1 MRSRAGAQPYER
13 LMHTASLPRRM
24 ARSDIRISVPVVDR
38 ILLHLWEQ
46 DHQADHYLVTHELTR
61 PGIAEICAL
70 HPPNVSRSM
79 RDLMSNGWVTEHTR
93 TVRGDDR
100 RQKTW
105 QLTDEGRSEARER
118 IDELRTT
125 SILLRSREGKLLEVR
140 ADEAAARLKAG
151 LTLLQVLMHAQHE
164 GVLNFG
170 DIRFGAIVRSDDD
183 ATPPPGSLTLLTGAH
198 STYHTRPPQT
208 RTVHGRSSEKIRLDD
223 WYASSA
229 PMFVLSGIA
238 GCGKTT
244 LTSHWLDGLL
254 GRTPGLEVMYYPCQP
269 WDSPLG
275 IATSLLHRL
284 GIGLDEDSSD
294 PYGILDSL
302 PLKPGARLDLDLYR
316 RRLSAHMLDEEGH
329 CGVPP
334 SEMLLI
340 LDDVHNIGSEGTHLL
355 GALLQVAESTSM
367 RLLLVSRTN
376 LAFYD
381 RRDVH
386 TRGRIE
392 ELALSGLSLEEVSA
406 WIDSLDLPSHAPA
419 EEIHRA
425 TGGHPL
431 AVELLELYGQTLHE
445 DWLRFLDEEILDVL
459 PDDRRE
465 TLALLA
471 VAERPVPWN
480 ALAKAAGID
489 GPPPAD
495 LLERGL
501 MLELSDG
508 MWLHEAL
515 RARLLREVGAPH
527 EERARRLRKASD

>member
-1 MRSRAGAQPYER
+1 MVRND
-13 LMHTASLPRRM
+13 
-24 ARSDIRISVPVVDR
+24 ARVSVPVSDR

-46 DHQADHYLVTHELTR
+46 DHQADHYLVTYEMTR

-79 RDLMSNGWVTEHTR
+79 RELMSNDWVTEHTR
-93 TVRGDDR
+93 TVRGDER

-105 QLTDEGRSEARER
+105 QLTEEGRAEARER
-118 IDELRTT
+118 IADLRSTQ
-125 SILLRSREGKLLEVR
+125 ILLRSHDGKLLEVR
-140 ADEAAARLKAG
+140 ADEAAARLQTG

-170 DIRFGAIVRSDDD
+170 DIRFGAIVKPDD
-183 ATPPPGSLTLLTGAH
+183 TPSPGSLSLLAGAH
-198 STYHTRPPQT
+198 STYHTRLPET
-208 RTVHGRSSEKIRLDD
+208 RTVHGRSAEKLRLDD
-223 WYASSA
+223 WHSSA
-229 PMFVLSGIA
+229 TPMFVLSGIA

-244 LTSHWLDGLL
+244 LASFWLEGLL
-254 GRTPGLEVMYYPCQP
+254 GDKPELDVMYYPCQP

-284 GIGLDEDSSD
+284 GIGPDDDSED
-294 PYGILDSL
+294 PYSILEAL
-302 PLKPGARLDLDLYR
+302 PLKPGARLDLDQYR
-316 RRLSAHMLDEEGH
+316 RRLIAHLLDEDGR
-329 CGVPP
+329 CGGT
-334 SEMLLI
+334 SEELLVI
-340 LDDVHNIGSEGTHLL
+340 LDDVHNIGSDGAHLF
-355 GALLQVAESTSM
+355 GALLQIAEASPM
-367 RLLLVSRTN
+367 RLLLISRTN

-386 TRGRIE
+386 TRGRVS
-392 ELALSGLSLEEVSA
+392 ELSLSGLTLEEISA
-406 WIDSLDLPSHAPA
+406 WLASLDLPSEAPA

-431 AVELLELYGQTLHE
+431 AVELLEMYGQTLHE

-459 PDDRRE
+459 PGDRRE
-465 TLALLA
+465 MLALLA
-471 VAERPVPWN
+471 VAERPVPW
-480 ALAKAAGID
+480 ATLAAAAGAD

-527 EERARRLRKASD
+527 EERARRLREAVD

>member
-1 MRSRAGAQPYER
+1 MVRKD
-13 LMHTASLPRRM
+13 
-24 ARSDIRISVPVVDR
+24 ARVSVPVSDR

-46 DHQADHYLVTHELTR
+46 DHQADHYLVTYEMTR

-79 RDLMSNGWVTEHTR
+79 RELMSNDWVTEHTR
-93 TVRGDDR
+93 TVRGDER

-105 QLTDEGRSEARER
+105 QLTEEGRAEARER
-118 IDELRTT
+118 IADLRSTQ
-125 SILLRSREGKLLEVR
+125 ILLRSHDGKLLEVR
-140 ADEAAARLKAG
+140 ADEAAARLQTG

-170 DIRFGAIVRSDDD
+170 DIRFGAIVKPDD
-183 ATPPPGSLTLLTGAH
+183 APSPGSLSLLAGAH
-198 STYHTRPPQT
+198 STYHTRLPET
-208 RTVHGRSSEKIRLDD
+208 RTVHGRSAEKLRLDD
-223 WYASSA
+223 WHSSA
-229 PMFVLSGIA
+229 TPMFVLSGIA

-244 LTSHWLDGLL
+244 LASFWLEGLL
-254 GRTPGLEVMYYPCQP
+254 GDKPELDVMYYPCQP

-284 GIGLDEDSSD
+284 GIGPDDDSED
-294 PYGILDSL
+294 PYSILEAL
-302 PLKPGARLDLDLYR
+302 PLKPGARLDLDQYR
-316 RRLSAHMLDEEGH
+316 RRLIAHLLDEDGR
-329 CGVPP
+329 CGGT
-334 SEMLLI
+334 SEELLVI
-340 LDDVHNIGSEGTHLL
+340 LDDVHNIGSDGAHLF
-355 GALLQVAESTSM
+355 GALLQIAEASPM
-367 RLLLVSRTN
+367 RLLLISRTN

-386 TRGRIE
+386 TRGRVS
-392 ELALSGLSLEEVSA
+392 ELSLSGLTLEEISA
-406 WIDSLDLPSHAPA
+406 WLASLDLPSEAPA

-431 AVELLELYGQTLHE
+431 AVELLEMYGQTLHE

-459 PDDRRE
+459 PGDRRE
-465 TLALLA
+465 MLALLA
-471 VAERPVPWN
+471 VAERPVPW
-480 ALAKAAGID
+480 ATLAAAAGAD

-527 EERARRLRKASD
+527 EERARRLREAVD

>member
-24 ARSDIRISVPVVDR
+24 ARSDIRNSVPVVDR

-46 DHQADHYLVTHELTR
+46 DHQADHYLVTPEMTR

-105 QLTDEGRSEARER
+105 QLTEKGRVEARER

-125 SILLRSREGKLLEVR
+125 SILLRSGDGKLLEVR

-170 DIRFGAIVRSDDD
+170 DIRFGTIVRSDDA
-183 ATPPPGSLTLLTGAH
+183 ATPPPGSLSLLTGAH

-208 RTVHGRSSEKIRLDD
+208 RTVHGRSSEKLRLDN
-223 WYASSA
+223 WFASST

-254 GRTPGLEVMYYPCQP
+254 GRTPDIEVMYYPCQP

-284 GIGLDEDSSD
+284 GIGLDEESSD

-302 PLKPGARLDLDLYR
+302 PLKPGARLDMDLYR

-329 CGVPP
+329 CGVTC

-355 GALLQVAESTSM
+355 GALLQIAESTAM

-376 LAFYD
+376 LTFYD

-406 WIDSLDLPSHAPA
+406 WLDSLDLPSHAPA

-459 PDDRRE
+459 PNDRRE

-471 VAERPVPWN
+471 VAERPVPWS

-527 EERARRLRKASD
+527 EERARRLREASD

>member
-1 MRSRAGAQPYER
+1 
-13 LMHTASLPRRM
+13 M
-24 ARSDIRISVPVVDR
+24 ARSDARVNVPVADR
-38 ILLHLWEQ
+38 IMLHLWEQ
-46 DHQADHYLVTHELTR
+46 DHQADHYLVTQEMTR

-79 RDLMSNGWVTEHTR
+79 RELMLNGWVTEHTR
-93 TVRGDDR
+93 TVRGDER

-105 QLTDEGRSEARER
+105 QLTEEGRTEARER
-118 IDELRTT
+118 IADLRSTQ
-125 SILLRSREGKLLEVR
+125 ILLRSRDGKLLEVR
-140 ADEAAARLKAG
+140 ADEAAARLQTG
-151 LTLLQVLMHAQHE
+151 LTLLQVLMHSQHE

-170 DIRFGAIVRSDDD
+170 DIRFGAIVKPDNTSV
-183 ATPPPGSLTLLTGAH
+183 PGSLSMLTGAH
-198 STYHTRPPQT
+198 STYHTRPPET
-208 RTVHGRSSEKIRLDD
+208 RTVHGRSAEKQVLDD
-223 WYASSA
+223 WHASDT
-229 PMFVLSGIA
+229 PMLVLSGIA

-244 LTSHWLDGLL
+244 LASYWLDGLL
-254 GRTPGLEVMYYPCQP
+254 ADKPELAVMYYPCQP

-284 GIGLDEDSSD
+284 GIGPDDDSED
-294 PYGILDSL
+294 PYSILESL

-316 RRLSAHMLDEEGH
+316 RRLIAHLLDEEGR
-329 CGVPP
+329 CAGV
-334 SEMLLI
+334 SEEILVI
-340 LDDVHNIGSEGTHLL
+340 LDDVHNIGSDGAHLF
-355 GALLQVAESTSM
+355 GAMLQVAEASPM

-386 TRGRIE
+386 TRGRVA
-392 ELALSGLSLEEVSA
+392 ELPLSGLSLEEVSA
-406 WIDSLDLPSHAPA
+406 WIDSLDLPSEAPA

-459 PDDRRE
+459 PEDRRE
-465 TLALLA
+465 MLALLA
-471 VAERPVPWN
+471 VAERPVPWPV
-480 ALAKAAGID
+480 LATAAKTD

-501 MLELSDG
+501 MLELADG

-515 RARLLREVGAPH
+515 RARLLREVGEPH
-527 EERARRLRKASD
+527 DERARRLREAAD

>member
-1 MRSRAGAQPYER
+1 
-13 LMHTASLPRRM
+13 M
-24 ARSDIRISVPVVDR
+24 ARSDVKVNVPVIDR

-46 DHQADHYLVTHELTR
+46 DHQADHYLVTHEMTR

-79 RDLMSNGWVTEHTR
+79 RELMSNGWVTEHTR
-93 TVRGDDR
+93 TVRGGDR

-105 QLTDEGRSEARER
+105 QLTEEGRSEARDR
-118 IDELRTT
+118 IDELRSTM
-125 SILLRSREGKLLEVR
+125 ILLRSSEGRLLEVR
-140 ADEAAARLKAG
+140 ADEAAVRLKAG

-170 DIRFGAIVRSDDD
+170 DIRFGAIVRSDE
-183 ATPPPGSLTLLTGAH
+183 ATTPPPGSLSLLAGAH
-198 STYHTRPPQT
+198 STYHTRPPRT
-208 RTVHGRSSEKIRLDD
+208 RTVHGRSAERLRLEE
-223 WYASSA
+223 WHSSSA

-244 LTSHWLDGLL
+244 LASHWLDGLL
-254 GRTPGLEVMYYPCQP
+254 EDRPELEVMYYPCQP

-294 PYGILDSL
+294 PYGILESL

-316 RRLSAHMLDEEGH
+316 RRLTAHMLDEEGH
-329 CGVPP
+329 CGAPT

-340 LDDVHNIGSEGTHLL
+340 IDDVHNIGSDGTHLL
-355 GALLQVAESTSM
+355 GALLQVAESTTM
-367 RLLLVSRTN
+367 RMLLVSRTN

-392 ELALSGLSLEEVSA
+392 ELALSGLTLEEISDWLV
-406 WIDSLDLPSHAPA
+406 SLDLPSHAPA

-459 PDDRRE
+459 PGDRRE

-471 VAERPVPWN
+471 VAERPVPWA

-527 EERARRLRKASD
+527 EERARRLREASD